1 MIILPLA
8 VIKNGEQL
16 DTPGINALLRRKFYA
31 IIIYPAPVHDA
42 VYTIQAQFVMFLISI
57 RKEMGITVIRFSQDL
72 HRRGSDVQLSV

>member
-8 VIKNGEQL
+8 VIKNEEQL

-31 IIIYPAPVHDA
+31 IIIPVHDP

-57 RKEMGITVIRFSQDL
+57 RKEMGITVIRFFP
-72 HRRGSDVQLSV
+72 GSSSKRQ